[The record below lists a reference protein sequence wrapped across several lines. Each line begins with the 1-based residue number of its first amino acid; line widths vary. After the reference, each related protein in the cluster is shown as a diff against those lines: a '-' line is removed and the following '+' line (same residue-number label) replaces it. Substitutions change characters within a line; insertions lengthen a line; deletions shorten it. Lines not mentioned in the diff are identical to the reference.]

1 MFIHP
6 DTALAV
12 QRGNNA
18 RPAKAAPGNVLKVH
32 SNNTPQQ
39 QPDSKAGKGQM
50 MMRRLTDV
58 TNKMISGGNRGGSIM
73 AKPVLNNG
81 SNYNGAQNVDAKDP
95 KQQGSSSNNNN
106 NNNNNNNAKSNGNA
120 SAQYGIPQ
128 LLNMGRSIVAT
139 ANREQQQHQQHQQQQ
154 QQKQAEPNIFGGN
167 QAPIPTPAQLAP
179 PPQQQQQQHMQR
191 PHQPPGPLPPRNAA
205 RPQQAMP
212 PPQHAAQED
221 DFSHEQVEEPQVIRV
236 QLTFSDQLPMRQRKQ
251 KRTAK
256 KRPVVRHYHPMFS
269 EKPSPLASR
278 PYPPINFHSLKLLI
292 KLSTPSLPPLSLTL
306 FPRW

>member
-95 KQQGSSSNNNN
+95 KQQGSSSNNN